1 MELAFDV
8 GTYGKRVEA
17 AREAMEKHGLDG
29 LVVTLPDAIF
39 WFTGFDTIGYLWSQ
53 ALLIDRSENGP
64 KLFTRTTEEPGV
76 KQTTFIAD
84 PVLYDIARTDPVEL
98 LADSIKEAG
107 MSPGKVGIDL
117 SSFTLLPAN
126 WERLKAA
133 LPDVEWLDTTEI
145 VADLRLVKT
154 PAELAYQQQAAEMAD
169 YAIGVALE
177 AVRPGISE
185 VELAGIAADA
195 LGEAGSEYV
204 AIPPM
209 VVSGERSSMVHGMA
223 SRRTISRGDV
233 VCIELGG
240 SVHRYHAIVMRT
252 AVVGPAPTRVREVAD
267 CLREAYEAAV
277 DQVAPGAAPQAPDDA
292 ANEVLSR
299 LDLVRRRCHRIGY
312 SLGVAYPPGW
322 LEPMTLVAG
331 DKRTIGPGM
340 SFSIEPNLSLHD
352 EGFGMK
358 LGDTVRCTEDGV
370 ERLSRIEPELVETG

>member
-8 GTYGKRVEA
+8 ATYRSRVA
-17 AREAMEKHGLDG
+17 SAREAMKEHDLDG
-29 LVVTLPDAIF
+29 LIATLPDAIF

-53 ALLIDRSENGP
+53 ALLIDHTESEP
-64 KLFTRTTEEPGV
+64 KLFTRTTEGPGV
-76 KQTTFIAD
+76 NATTFLSD
-84 PVLYDIARTDPVEL
+84 PVLYDIATTDPVQL
-98 LADSIKEAG
+98 IADAVKEAG
-107 MSPGKVGIDL
+107 MSPGRVGIDL
-117 SSFTLLPAN
+117 SAFTLLPSN
-126 WERLKAA
+126 WERLKDA
-133 LPDVEWLDTTEI
+133 LPEVEWLDTTEI

-169 YAIGVALE
+169 HAMRVAMD

-185 VELAGIAADA
+185 VELAGIAAKA

-209 VVSGERSSMVHGMA
+209 VVSGERSAMVHGMA

-233 VCIELGG
+233 VCIELGA

-252 AVVGPAPTRVREVAD
+252 AVVGTPTERVREVAD
-267 CLREAYEAAV
+267 CLREAYDAAV
-277 DQVAPGAAPQAPDDA
+277 DAVGPGVKPEAPDDA

-312 SLGVAYPPGW
+312 SLGIAYPPGW

-331 DKRTIGPGM
+331 DKRTLAPGM
-340 SFSIEPNLSLHD
+340 SFSIEPNLTLQD

-358 LGDTVRCTEDGV
+358 LGDTVRCTDEGG
-370 ERLSRIEPELVETG
+370 ERLSAIDPELVEAI

>member
-8 GTYGKRVEA
+8 PTYRSRVGS
-17 AREAMEKHGLDG
+17 ARDAMREHNLDG
-29 LVVTLPDAIF
+29 LISTLPDAIH

-53 ALLIDRSENGP
+53 ALLIDHNEGDP
-64 KLFTRTTEEPGV
+64 TLFTRTTEEPGV
-76 KQTTFIAD
+76 RQTTFIAD
-84 PVLYDIARTDPVEL
+84 PVLYDIATTDPVEL
-98 LADSIKEAG
+98 LAEAVRKGG
-107 MSPGKVGIDL
+107 MASGRLGIDL
-117 SSFTLLPAN
+117 AAFTLLPSN

-133 LPDVEWLDTTEI
+133 LPEVEWMDTTEI

-154 PAELAYQQQAAEMAD
+154 PAELAYQYQAAEMAD
-169 YAIGVALE
+169 HAMRTALE

-185 VELAGIAADA
+185 VELAGVAAHA

-209 VVSGERSSMVHGMA
+209 VVSGPRSAMVHGMA

-233 VCIELGG
+233 VCIELGA

-252 AVVGPAPTRVREVAD
+252 AVVGAATSRVREVAA

-277 DQVAPGAAPQAPDDA
+277 AAVGPGVRPEAPDEA
-292 ANEVLSR
+292 ANGVLAR

-312 SLGVAYPPGW
+312 SLGIAYPPGW

-331 DKRTIGPGM
+331 DKHILSPGM
-340 SFSIEPNLSLHD
+340 SFSIEPNLTLGD
-352 EGFGMK
+352 EGFGLK
-358 LGDTVRCTEDGV
+358 LGDTVHCTAQGG
-370 ERLSRIEPELVETG
+370 ERLSGIDPEMVEVL